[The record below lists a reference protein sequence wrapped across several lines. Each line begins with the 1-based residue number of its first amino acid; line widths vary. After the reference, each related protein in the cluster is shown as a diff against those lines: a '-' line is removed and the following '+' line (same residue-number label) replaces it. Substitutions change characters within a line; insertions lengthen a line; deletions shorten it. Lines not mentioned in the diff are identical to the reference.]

1 MAIQTVPTVDY
12 HDFISGAPEKRNN
25 FIQNL
30 GDAFSQIGF
39 VIVKNHGVS
48 EELRQQLFQVSKE
61 IFDQPKDIKTKYEDL
76 NNGGQRGYVSKGR
89 ETAKGEKV
97 PDLKEFWHIGQ
108 EVTDG
113 DAIKAEYP
121 DNIWMDEVPA
131 LETIGWKVYSTF
143 ENTGR
148 NLLRAIALYL
158 DLEETYFDDKIHNG
172 NSILRLLHY
181 FPVQNLEEIEEGAV
195 RAAAHGDI
203 NLITLLM
210 GGSAKGL
217 QAKNSAGDWVDVAP
231 EENEIV
237 INIGDMLHR
246 HTNGRLK
253 STIHRVINLDK
264 ESMRFPRY
272 SAPFFLHPRSDMDLS
287 CLPSCISEEHPKAY
301 DNITAGDFLTE
312 RLNEIGLHDKK

>member
-1 MAIQTVPTVDY
+1 MALETVPTVDY
-12 HDFISGAPEKRNN
+12 HDFISGNPNKRTK
-25 FIQNL
+25 FIKDL
-30 GDAFSQIGF
+30 GDAFAQIGF

-48 EELRQQLFQVSKE
+48 EALRQALFDISKKIFEQPVS
-61 IFDQPKDIKTKYEDL
+61 IKKQYEDMQ
-76 NNGGQRGYVSKGR
+76 NGGQRGYISKGR

-108 EVTDG
+108 EVVNEPELKE
-113 DAIKAEYP
+113 AYP
-121 DNIWMDEVPA
+121 ANIWMNEAPD
-131 LETIGWKVYSTF
+131 LQTTGMKVYRTF
-143 ENTGR
+143 EETGR
-148 NLLRAIALYL
+148 NLLKAIALYL
-158 DLEETYFDDKIHNG
+158 DLEEDYFTPKIHNG
-172 NSILRLLHY
+172 NSVLRLLHY
-181 FPVQNLEEIEEGAV
+181 FPVSNMESIEEGAV

-217 QAKNSAGDWVDVAP
+217 QAKNSTGAWVDISP
-231 EENEIV
+231 NENEIV

-272 SAPFFLHPRSDMDLS
+272 SAPFFLHPRGDMDLS
-287 CLPSCISEEHPKAY
+287 CLDNCVTKDQPKGY
-301 DNITAGDFLTE
+301 EDIHAGDFLRE
-312 RLNEIGLHDKK
+312 RIQQLGLLKK

>member
-1 MAIQTVPTVDY
+1 MALQSVPTVDY
-12 HDFISGAPEKRNN
+12 QDFISGNTPKREQ
-25 FIQNL
+25 FIQDL
-30 GDAFSQIGF
+30 GNAFSQIGF

-48 EELRQQLFQVSKE
+48 EELRQELFDLSKK
-61 IFDQPKDIKTKYEDL
+61 IFEQPQDIKQKYEDL
-76 NNGGQRGYVSKGR
+76 NNGGQRGYISKGR

-108 EVTDG
+108 QVQDEPILEEV
-113 DAIKAEYP
+113 YP
-121 DNIWMDEVPA
+121 KNIWMEEVPS
-131 LETIGWKVYSTF
+131 LKDVGTKVYRTF
-143 ENTGR
+143 EQTGR

-158 DLEETYFDDKIHNG
+158 DLNEDYFDKKIHNG

-181 FPVQNLEEIEEGAV
+181 FPIDNIDDVEEGAV

-217 QAKNSAGDWVDVAP
+217 QAKNSAGEWVDVSPKA
-231 EENEIV
+231 NEIV

-272 SAPFFLHPRSDMDLS
+272 SAPFFLHPRGDMDLS
-287 CLPSCISEEHPKAY
+287 CLENCITEETPKAY
-301 DNITAGDFLTE
+301 DDITAGEF
-312 RLNEIGLHDKK
+312 LNERIKELGLKKS

>member
-1 MAIQTVPTVDY
+1 MALQTVPTVDY
-12 HDFISGAPEKRNN
+12 HDFISGDAQKRTQ

-48 EELRQQLFQVSKE
+48 EELRQELFQVSKK
-61 IFDQPKDIKTKYEDL
+61 IFDQPQAVKQQYEDL
-76 NNGGQRGYVSKGR
+76 NNGGQRGYISKGR

-108 EVTDG
+108 EVVNEP
-113 DAIKAEYP
+113 ALEAEYP
-121 DNIWMDEVPA
+121 DNIWMGEVPT
-131 LETIGWKVYSTF
+131 LETLGKKIYTTF
-143 ENTGR
+143 ERTGS

-158 DLEETYFDDKIHNG
+158 DLDENYFDAKIHNG
-172 NSILRLLHY
+172 NSVLRLLHY
-181 FPVQNLEEIEEGAV
+181 FPVKDLSTVEEGAV

-217 QAKNSAGDWVDVAP
+217 QAKNSAGEWVDISP
-231 EENEIV
+231 NENEIV

-287 CLPSCISEEHPKAY
+287 CLEGCVSEENPKGY
-301 DNITAGDFLTE
+301 EDTTAGQFLDE
-312 RLNEIGLHDKK
+312 RIRELGLK

>member
-1 MAIQTVPTVDY
+1 MALTTVPTVDY
-12 HDFISGAPEKRNN
+12 HDFISGDAQKRTQ
-25 FIQNL
+25 FIQDL

-48 EELRQQLFQVSKE
+48 EELRQELFDISKT
-61 IFDQPKDIKTKYEDL
+61 IFAQPQEVKQQYEDL
-76 NNGGQRGYVSKGR
+76 NNGGQRGYISKGR
-89 ETAKGEKV
+89 ETAKGRKV

-108 EVTDG
+108 EVEDEP
-113 DAIKAEYP
+113 ALKAEYP
-121 DNIWMDEVPA
+121 ENIWMNEVPD
-131 LETIGWKVYSTF
+131 LEPVGLKIYRTF
-143 ENTGR
+143 EQTGK

-158 DLEETYFDDKIHNG
+158 GLEETYFDNKIKNG
-172 NSILRLLHY
+172 NSVLRLLHY
-181 FPVQNLEEIEEGAV
+181 FPVENIDDVEEGAV

-217 QAKNSAGDWVDVAP
+217 QAKNSNGDWVDVSP
-231 EENEIV
+231 KENEIV

-253 STIHRVINLDK
+253 STIHRVINLDR

-287 CLPSCISEEHPKAY
+287 CLEGCITEEHPKGY
-301 DNITAGDFLTE
+301 EDITAGQFLEE
-312 RLNEIGLHDKK
+312 RIRELGLKK

>member
-1 MAIQTVPTVDY
+1 MALETVPTVDY
-12 HDFISGAPEKRNN
+12 HDFISGNPTKRTK
-25 FIQNL
+25 FIKDL
-30 GDAFSQIGF
+30 GDAFAQIGF

-48 EELRQQLFQVSKE
+48 EALRQALFDISKKIFEQPVS
-61 IFDQPKDIKTKYEDL
+61 IKKQYEDMQ
-76 NNGGQRGYVSKGR
+76 NGGQRGYISKGR

-108 EVTDG
+108 EVVNEPELKE
-113 DAIKAEYP
+113 AYP
-121 DNIWMDEVPA
+121 ANIWMNEAPD
-131 LETIGWKVYSTF
+131 LQTTGMKVYRTF
-143 ENTGR
+143 EETGR
-148 NLLRAIALYL
+148 NLLKAIALYL
-158 DLEETYFDDKIHNG
+158 DLEEDYFTPKIHNG
-172 NSILRLLHY
+172 NSVLRLLHY
-181 FPVQNLEEIEEGAV
+181 FPVSNMKSIEEGAI

-217 QAKNSAGDWVDVAP
+217 QAKNSTGAWVDISP
-231 EENEIV
+231 NENEIV

-272 SAPFFLHPRSDMDLS
+272 SAPFFLHPRGDMDLS
-287 CLPSCISEEHPKAY
+287 CLDNCITKDQPKGY
-301 DNITAGDFLTE
+301 EDINAGDFLRE
-312 RLNEIGLHDKK
+312 RIQQLGLLKK

>member
-1 MAIQTVPTVDY
+1 MALQTVPTVDY
-12 HDFISGAPEKRNN
+12 HDFISDDPQKRTQ
-25 FIQNL
+25 FIQDL

-39 VIVKNHGVS
+39 VIVRNHGVS
-48 EELRQQLFQVSKE
+48 EELRQELFQVSKN
-61 IFDQPKDIKTKYEDL
+61 IFDQPQDVKQKYEDIT
-76 NNGGQRGYVSKGR
+76 NGGQRGYISKGR

-108 EVTDG
+108 EVVNEPTL
-113 DAIKAEYP
+113 KTEYP
-121 DNIWMDEVPA
+121 DNIWMDEIPD
-131 LETIGWKVYSTF
+131 LQTIGMKVYKTF
-143 ENTGR
+143 EQTGR

-158 DLEETYFDDKIHNG
+158 GLDEHYFDAKIHNG

-181 FPVQNLEEIEEGAV
+181 FPVKNLDEIEEGAV

-217 QAKNSAGDWVDVAP
+217 QAKNSNDEWVDVSP
-231 EENEIV
+231 KENEIV

-287 CLPSCISEEHPKAY
+287 CLESCISTENPKGY
-301 DNITAGDFLTE
+301 DDITAGAFLDE
-312 RLNEIGLHDKK
+312 RIRELKLK

>member
-1 MAIQTVPTVDY
+1 MALQKVPTVDY
-12 HDFISGAPEKRNN
+12 HDFVSGDPQKRQQ
-25 FIQNL
+25 FIQDL

-48 EELRQQLFQVSKE
+48 EALRQELFDLSKT
-61 IFDQPKDIKTKYEDL
+61 IFAQPENVKRQYEDL
-76 NNGGQRGYVSKGR
+76 DNGGQRGYISKGR

-97 PDLKEFWHIGQ
+97 ADLKEFWHIGQ
-108 EVTDG
+108 QVQNEPELEGV
-113 DAIKAEYP
+113 YP
-121 DNIWMDEVPA
+121 SNIWMDEVPD
-131 LETIGWKVYSTF
+131 LEQVGTKVYRTF
-143 ENTGR
+143 EDTGR

-158 DLEETYFDDKIHNG
+158 DLEEDYFDGKIHNG

-181 FPVQNLEEIEEGAV
+181 YPVENLDDIEEGAV

-217 QAKNSAGDWVDVAP
+217 QAKNSAGEWVDVSPQA
-231 EENEIV
+231 NEIV

-246 HTNGRLK
+246 LTNGRLK

-264 ESMRFPRY
+264 ESMRCPRY

-287 CLPSCISEEHPKAY
+287 CLSSCITEEYPKSY
-301 DNITAGDFLTE
+301 EDITAGQFLDE
-312 RLNEIGLHDKK
+312 RIKELGLKKS

>member
-1 MAIQTVPTVDY
+1 MALKTVPTVDY
-12 HDFISGAPEKRNN
+12 HDFISGDSHKRTQ
-25 FIQNL
+25 FIQDL

-48 EELRQQLFQVSKE
+48 EALRQELFDISRE
-61 IFDQPKDIKTKYEDL
+61 IFEQPVAIKQQYEDMQ
-76 NNGGQRGYVSKGR
+76 NGGQRGYISKGR

-108 EVTDG
+108 EVVNEP
-113 DAIKAEYP
+113 ALQEAYP
-121 DNIWMDEVPA
+121 DNIWMNEVPQ
-131 LETIGWKVYSTF
+131 LQTVGMKVYRTF
-143 ENTGR
+143 EDTGR
-148 NLLRAIALYL
+148 NLLKAIALYL
-158 DLEETYFDDKIHNG
+158 DLDEDYFDAKIHNG
-172 NSILRLLHY
+172 NSVLRLLHY
-181 FPVQNLEEIEEGAV
+181 FPVTNMEQIEEGAV

-217 QAKNSAGDWVDVAP
+217 QAKNSDGAWVDISP
-231 EENEIV
+231 NENEIV

-264 ESMRFPRY
+264 ESMLHPRY
-272 SAPFFLHPRSDMDLS
+272 SAPFFLHPRGDMDLS
-287 CLPSCISEEHPKAY
+287 CLDNCISENQPKGY
-301 DNITAGDFLTE
+301 EDINAGDFLRE
-312 RLNEIGLHDKK
+312 RIQQLGLLKK

>member
-1 MAIQTVPTVDY
+1 MALQTVPTVDY
-12 HDFISGAPEKRNN
+12 HDFISGNTQKRAQ
-25 FIQNL
+25 FIQDL

-48 EELRQQLFQVSKE
+48 EELRQELFQVSQE
-61 IFDQPKDIKTKYEDL
+61 IFNQPQEIKNQYEDL
-76 NNGGQRGYVSKGR
+76 NNGGQRGYISKGR

-108 EVTDG
+108 DVTD
-113 DAIKAEYP
+113 DPALQAEYP
-121 DNIWMDEVPA
+121 ANIWMKEVPA
-131 LETIGWKVYSTF
+131 LKTTGLNVYNTF
-143 ENTGR
+143 EKTGR

-158 DLEETYFDDKIHNG
+158 DLEEHYFDAKIHNG

-181 FPVQNLEEIEEGAV
+181 FPVENWEDVEEGAV

-217 QAKNSAGDWVDVAP
+217 QAQNSAGEWVDVAP
-231 EENEIV
+231 NENEIV

-253 STIHRVINLDK
+253 STIHRVVNLDK

-272 SAPFFLHPRSDMDLS
+272 STPFFLHPRSDMDLS
-287 CLPSCISEEHPKAY
+287 CLPNCITEDNPKGY
-301 DNITAGDFLTE
+301 EDITAGEF
-312 RLNEIGLHDKK
+312 LNERIRELGLKSK

>member
-1 MAIQTVPTVDY
+1 MALKTVPTVDY
-12 HDFISGAPEKRNN
+12 HDFISRDPHKRTQ
-25 FIQNL
+25 FIQDL

-48 EELRQQLFQVSKE
+48 EALRQELFDISRE
-61 IFDQPKDIKTKYEDL
+61 IFEQPVAIKQQYEDMQ
-76 NNGGQRGYVSKGR
+76 NGGQRGYISKGR

-108 EVTDG
+108 EVVNEP
-113 DAIKAEYP
+113 ALQEAYP
-121 DNIWMDEVPA
+121 DNIWMNEVPQ
-131 LETIGWKVYSTF
+131 LQTVGMKVYRTF
-143 ENTGR
+143 EDTGR
-148 NLLRAIALYL
+148 NLLKAIALYL
-158 DLEETYFDDKIHNG
+158 DLDEDYFDAKIHNG
-172 NSILRLLHY
+172 NSVLRLLHY
-181 FPVQNLEEIEEGAV
+181 FPVTNMEQIEEGAV

-217 QAKNSAGDWVDVAP
+217 QAKNSDGAWVDISP
-231 EENEIV
+231 NENEIV

-264 ESMRFPRY
+264 ESMLHPRY
-272 SAPFFLHPRSDMDLS
+272 SAPFFLHPRGDMDLS
-287 CLPSCISEEHPKAY
+287 CLDNCVSENQPKGY
-301 DNITAGDFLTE
+301 EDINAGDFLRE
-312 RLNEIGLHDKK
+312 RIQQLGLLKK

>member
-1 MAIQTVPTVDY
+1 MALQSVPTVDY
-12 HDFISGAPEKRNN
+12 HDFISGDAQKREQ
-25 FIQNL
+25 FIQEL

-48 EELRQQLFQVSKE
+48 EELRQELFDLSKKL
-61 IFDQPKDIKTKYEDL
+61 FAQPQEVKQKYEDL
-76 NNGGQRGYVSKGR
+76 ANGGQRGYISKGR

-108 EVTDG
+108 QVQDEP
-113 DAIKAEYP
+113 ALAEEYP
-121 DNIWMDEVPA
+121 DNIWMDEVPD
-131 LETIGWKVYSTF
+131 LKKVGTKVYRTF
-143 ENTGR
+143 EQTGR

-158 DLEETYFDDKIHNG
+158 DLDENYFDNKIHNG
-172 NSILRLLHY
+172 NSVLRLLHY
-181 FPVQNLEEIEEGAV
+181 FPVENLEEVEEGAV

-217 QAKNSAGDWVDVAP
+217 QAKNSDGEWVDVSP
-231 EENEIV
+231 EANEIV

-272 SAPFFLHPRSDMDLS
+272 SAPFFLHPRGDMDLS
-287 CLPSCISEEHPKAY
+287 CLDNCVSEEHPKAY
-301 DNITAGDFLTE
+301 GDITAGQFLDE
-312 RLNEIGLHDKK
+312 RIKELGLKK